1 MSVDQVDLL
10 VGERMKDSP
19 PTRRFKIFS
28 RPSSSAAE
36 KSAVRASARML
47 NFVPSTSASQANVS
61 TMNGR
66 LASCSTSNMA
76 SPEILTRRVFLEKIE
91 GYSNLAPEL
100 SHTVVPS
107 LKVTDMLCPLGAVM
121 AIMSRVRYSRI
132 RSAR

>member
-1 MSVDQVDLL
+1 
-10 VGERMKDSP
+10 
-19 PTRRFKIFS
+19 
-28 RPSSSAAE
+28 
-36 KSAVRASARML
+36 
-47 NFVPSTSASQANVS
+47 
-61 TMNGR
+61 MNGR
-66 LASCSTSNMA
+66 LASCFTSNMA

-132 RSAR
+132 LSGHSIEPSSSRAKQCVC